1 MGEKNEIIKHEAQ
14 DLDIKFPNNSKL
26 TEKENSLPQKAI
38 KETGIIDSKGKAYI
52 GKKKMKDILVTDK
65 AGVNKF
71 YNDLEEEEKFENG
84 NEKYAS
90 VAACQKEI
98 TNRIQQDR
106 PQLEREKLKHS
117 RDCMNAFIESPELE
131 KERSINSD
139 RIQKEL
145 HTLTKKKIKAEN
157 ITCDQL
163 TGEEFEDDAEGHH
176 MTRKKDD
183 PSKALDPSNIIVVKS
198 KTHDAIHKAEANSPE
213 TLKELAKEKGWKEE
227 NIK

>member
-1 MGEKNEIIKHEAQ
+1 
-14 DLDIKFPNNSKL
+14 
-26 TEKENSLPQKAI
+26 
-38 KETGIIDSKGKAYI
+38 
-52 GKKKMKDILVTDK
+52 
-65 AGVNKF
+65 
-71 YNDLEEEEKFENG
+71 
-84 NEKYAS
+84 
-90 VAACQKEI
+90 
-98 TNRIQQDR
+98 
-106 PQLEREKLKHS
+106 
-117 RDCMNAFIESPELE
+117 MNAFIESPELE

-145 HTLTKKKIKAEN
+145 PTLTKKKIKAEN

-213 TLKELAKEKGWKEE
+213 TLKELAKEKGWNEE
-227 NIK
+227 TIK

>member
-1 MGEKNEIIKHEAQ
+1 
-14 DLDIKFPNNSKL
+14 
-26 TEKENSLPQKAI
+26 
-38 KETGIIDSKGKAYI
+38 
-52 GKKKMKDILVTDK
+52 
-65 AGVNKF
+65 
-71 YNDLEEEEKFENG
+71 
-84 NEKYAS
+84 
-90 VAACQKEI
+90 
-98 TNRIQQDR
+98 
-106 PQLEREKLKHS
+106 
-117 RDCMNAFIESPELE
+117 MNAFIESPELE

-145 HTLTKKKIKAEN
+145 PTLTKKKIKAEN

-198 KTHDAIHKAEANSPE
+198 KTHHAIHKAEANSPE
-213 TLKELAKEKGWKEE
+213 TLKELAKEKGWNEE